1 MENRYKAVI
10 KAPQTMKLTD
20 FMKFIHVGRT
30 KFYEML
36 KTGEIDARKTYKEG
50 RYRTIELEEA
60 HRVKNNRLSKSRSK

>member
-1 MENRYKAVI
+1 M
-10 KAPQTMKLTD
+10 KAPETMKLTD

-36 KTGEIDARKTYKEG
+36 SNGDINARKTYREG

-60 HRVKNNRLSKSRSK
+60 HRVKNNILSKSRF